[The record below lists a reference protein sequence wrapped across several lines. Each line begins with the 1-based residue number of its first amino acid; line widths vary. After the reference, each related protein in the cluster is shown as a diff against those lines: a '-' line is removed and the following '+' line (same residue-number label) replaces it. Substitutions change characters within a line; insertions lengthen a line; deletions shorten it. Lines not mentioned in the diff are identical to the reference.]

1 MPRGFVRVA
10 SVSEVPPG
18 AVACV
23 HVGGQR
29 IAVCNVGGRFYAVED
44 VCTHDGAS
52 FGQAELDDS
61 EITCPRHGAA
71 FDVTTGAV
79 TRLPAAIPVRTF
91 TVRTH
96 GDDIE
101 VEMDLEGS

>member
-1 MPRGFVRVA
+1 MPKGFVRAA
-10 SVSEVPPG
+10 STGRVPPG
-18 AVACV
+18 TVTTV
-23 HVGGQR
+23 DVGGYR
-29 IAVCNVGGRFYAVED
+29 VAVCNVGGRFYAVED
-44 VCTHDGAS
+44 ACTHDGAS
-52 FGQAELDDS
+52 FGQAELEGA

-91 TVRTH
+91 NTRVS

-101 VEMDLEGS
+101 VEVDLD

>member
-1 MPRGFVRVA
+1 VA
-10 SVSEVPPG
+10 SFEI
-18 AVACV
+18 
-23 HVGGQR
+23 GGRR

-52 FGQAELDDS
+52 FGQAELDGD

-71 FDVTTGAV
+71 FDVRTGAV
-79 TRLPAAIPVRTF
+79 TRLPAAVPVRTYN
-91 TVRTH
+91 VRKH

-101 VEMDLEGS
+101 VEMDSD

>member
-10 SVSEVPPG
+10 SAGEVQPG
-18 AVACV
+18 TVASFEI
-23 HVGGQR
+23 GGRR

-52 FGQAELDDS
+52 FGQAELDGD

-71 FDVTTGAV
+71 FDVRTGAV
-79 TRLPAAIPVRTF
+79 TRLPAAVPVRTYN
-91 TVRTH
+91 VRKR

-101 VEMDLEGS
+101 VEMDPD

>member
-1 MPRGFVRVA
+1 MRRGFVRVA
-10 SVSEVPPG
+10 SAG
-18 AVACV
+18 AVQPGTVASFEI
-23 HVGGQR
+23 GGQR

-52 FGQAELDDS
+52 FGRAELDGD

-71 FDVTTGAV
+71 FDVRTGAV
-79 TRLPAAIPVRTF
+79 TRLPAAVPVRTYN
-91 TVRTH
+91 VRQQ

-101 VEMDLEGS
+101 VEMDPD

>member
-1 MPRGFVRVA
+1 MEVA
-10 SVSEVPPG
+10 G
-18 AVACV
+18 R
-23 HVGGQR
+23 R
-29 IAVCNVGGRFYAVED
+29 IALCNVDGRFYAVED

-52 FGQAELDDS
+52 FGHAELNGV

-79 TRLPAAIPVRTF
+79 TRLPAAVPVSTFNVRTS
-91 TVRTH
+91 

-101 VEMDLEGS
+101 VEVDLD

>member
-1 MPRGFVRVA
+1 LPKRFVRAA

-18 AVACV
+18 TVTTV
-23 HVGGQR
+23 EIGGNR
-29 IAVCNVGGRFYAVED
+29 IAVCNAGGRLYAVED

-52 FGQAELDDS
+52 FGRAELDGV
-61 EITCPRHGAA
+61 EITCARHGAA

-79 TRLPAAIPVRTF
+79 TRLPAAVPVRTYD
-91 TVRTH
+91 VRTN

-101 VEMDLEGS
+101 VEVDLD